1 MEPSQCIKIGN
12 SIHLFVSMYKD
23 TEWLI
28 FGTVR
33 HFSAQFLA
41 LWDFFEKV
49 SKDHG
54 CPPPARLIITP
65 TDNEYA
71 CGYFITRAD
80 IDMTWCYVK
89 RLCNSLEKLI
99 RMYKNGQKTYYE
111 LHIYIQ
117 ILHEITYK
125 REYIITVN
133 SCSFFL
139 SKLEEMKSCIYCI
152 KAAYTWVRL

>member
-23 TEWLI
+23 MEWLI

-41 LWDFFEKV
+41 LWAFFGKT
-49 SKDHG
+49 SKIFG
-54 CPPPARLIITP
+54 CLPPARIFITP
-65 TDNEYA
+65 ADIYYA
-71 CGYFITRAD
+71 CGYFNTRAD

-89 RLCNSLEKLI
+89 RLCNSLETLI
-99 RMYKNGQKTYYE
+99 RMYKNGQKTYYR
-111 LHIYIQ
+111 LHIYIE

-125 REYIITVN
+125 REYINTVN
-133 SCSFFL
+133 SCKFFL
-139 SKLEEMKSCIYCI
+139 SKLVEMKSCIYCI